1 MNYSN
6 FSKNVLSWY
15 NLNKRDLPWRYKGN
29 SKKDPYKVWV
39 SEIMLQQTTVTAVIP
54 YYNKFIKRWPNIKKL
69 SSTNI
74 EDVLD
79 FWSGLGYYRRAR
91 NLHLTAGIINNEF
104 NGVFPNKE
112 SEIKN
117 LPGIGEYTSA
127 AIRAIAFNKNDTVV
141 DSNIE
146 RIMARV
152 FYLKDPINK
161 IKKKIKEYAKMLTPN
176 RKNGDYIQALMDIGS
191 MICLPKNPHCE
202 SCPIIK
208 FCLAKKS
215 SSENIIPI
223 KIKKKIKPIRKGS
236 VYLIISSDNKV
247 LLKRREDNGILPGM
261 LEFPSYGWSKDGSE
275 EIDKKILSIDDFKRK
290 KGSVSH
296 QFSHFNLLLTVYEKK
311 EFNVNDINGMWI
323 DKKDLGNLGLPTL
336 MKKVFNHVNI

>member
-29 SKKDPYKVWV
+29 SKKDPYKIWV

-54 YYNKFIKRWPNIKKL
+54 YYNKFIKKWPNIKKL

-74 EDVLD
+74 EDILD

-112 SEIKN
+112 SKIKN

-161 IKKKIKEYAKMLTPN
+161 IKKEIKEYAKMLTPN

-191 MICLPKNPHCE
+191 MICLPKKPLCE

-208 FCLAKKS
+208 FCRAKKS

-223 KIKKKIKPIRKGS
+223 KLKKKIKPIRKGS

-247 LLKRREDNGILPGM
+247 LLKRREDNGMLPGM

-275 EIDKKILSIDDFKRK
+275 EIDKKILSINDFKRK